1 MSNDMDVLLA
11 RLDMAAERFKSD
23 KNEGSI
29 DALAALLEWMRQTG
43 FASHQTMALAWLAHD
58 RTYIRQGNESDL
70 NDLGR
75 NAIAAACVTL
85 LISDCNFSLDD
96 ALKAIAAE
104 TKGAMTENKL
114 KNHRKEIGMKRT
126 VSRKAVEQHDLAIAQ
141 ANQHLINLS
150 VKVKVEAILAM
161 VRNLY

>member
-1 MSNDMDVLLA
+1 MRSDMDVLLA

-29 DALAALLEWMRQTG
+29 DALAALLEWMRKTG

-58 RTYIRQGNESDL
+58 GTYIRQGNESDL

-75 NAIAAACVTL
+75 KAIAAACVTL
-85 LISDCNFSLDD
+85 LITHCNFSLHD
-96 ALKAIAAE
+96 ALKAVAAE

-114 KNHRKEIGMKRT
+114 KNLRKEIGMNRT
-126 VSRKAVEQHDLAIAQ
+126 VSGKAVEQHDLAIAR

-150 VKVKVEAILAM
+150 VKVKAEAILAM
-161 VRNLY
+161 VRGLY